1 MQGDTPISSGQAL
14 MARFI
19 LEAKQLQLKMEL
31 AEDSGSNTWF
41 LSQTVWFSVTWM
53 SQEVRTGYLP
63 SWCSKREPILY
74 VITHN

>member
-31 AEDSGSNTWF
+31 AEDTVVVTLGSCPKQSD
-41 LSQTVWFSVTWM
+41 SQSH
-53 SQEVRTGYLP
+53 GCP
-63 SWCSKREPILY
+63 K
-74 VITHN
+74 N